1 MTKKLDLGIIYFA
14 FIDRI
19 EAQLKEEKV
28 KFISLSKDKMVF
40 IFKGDEFTVQ
50 DIFNSIIV
58 WKNGESCYTSCD
70 SEFDD
75 WDSLYNQAYDIWET
89 ILSIKTE

>member
-1 MTKKLDLGIIYFA
+1 MTKKLGIDTIYFA

-19 EAQLKEEKV
+19 EAQLKEEKI

-40 IFKGDEFTVQ
+40 IFKGDEFTVL

-58 WKNGESCYTSCD
+58 WKNGESCYTLCD

-75 WDSLYNQAYDIWET
+75 WDGLYNQAYSIWET
-89 ILSIKTE
+89 ILSIETK